1 MISILNRWSRSRTS
15 PNLAGIFI
23 VSVLLIASGCV
34 SKPIQIRTLDATTG
48 APVADVDIRQ
58 HGVRWFSFF
67 PKKGKAPK
75 TDAQGQLDLV
85 LNSRSTCLAV
95 LRPGYVPTQVSIV
108 PEPQGRLP
116 KLEPISLLVDISPI
130 NYVEFESLADLAVV
144 QVRLIPIVQEKV
156 RVKVR
161 DEQGTPLANVDVIL
175 ETGLFLPKDGV
186 EGEWGRPPIE
196 QIVTDASGVA
206 VMTAHIGLRNYIYV
220 RMLGRESQRVAF
232 ERLAD
237 RKNIDITLRSIA
249 SKPAIIRVID
259 GKSGAPIAGAH
270 VELGKQFD
278 GIARDPNGWTVKTD
292 VNGCT
297 PQVPIP
303 DFSELIV
310 TASAEK
316 YLMRRRALI
325 WQAVDAKK
333 PVEIELDRK

>member
-15 PNLAGIFI
+15 PNLAGILI

-108 PEPQGRLP
+108 TEPQGRLP

-259 GKSGAPIAGAH
+259 GKSGAPIAGAD

-278 GIARDPNGWTVKTD
+278 GIARDPNGWSVKTD
-292 VNGCT
+292 ANGCT
-297 PQVPIP
+297 PQVSIP